1 MKPMFTKHRIGSGKC
16 WCRYREQTIPCVRH
30 RTTDD
35 EPLCSLCVVM
45 VVHQNF
51 EPDGREP

>member
-35 EPLCSLCVVM
+35 EPLCGLCVVM